1 MGVRKGIQNYLQLSV
16 HVCGILGF
24 PISNPSKPHPPVQ
37 PLSEPCDIFLSQRL
51 TMLVYISLGLELGL
65 GGEVLFIG
73 PLQKLA
79 LGILSGDLGK

>member
-1 MGVRKGIQNYLQLSV
+1 
-16 HVCGILGF
+16 
-24 PISNPSKPHPPVQ
+24 
-37 PLSEPCDIFLSQRL
+37 
-51 TMLVYISLGLELGL
+51 MLVYISLGLELGL